1 MATHAEFGAKT
12 TATEAAKVFAG
23 QIKGLTVLVT
33 GVNPKG
39 LGGAVVAAIAQ
50 YRPARIIITGRSQE
64 KLDEVAKDLDIS
76 FPKVP
81 VTAATVDLASLR
93 SVRKA
98 AAKIKGEVDSIDVVL
113 NNAGIMAL
121 PERELSENGFEMHL
135 ATNHIGHFL
144 LTNLLM
150 DKIRRAAAQRPGHT
164 RIVSVTSLG
173 YQFSPFRFKDYNF
186 DGHPVAAD
194 EVGVEPWL
202 QGYGYSSEPYK
213 SYDSMIA
220 YGQSKTANLLF
231 TTYLAKHLASEGI
244 TSLTLHPGVIDTEL
258 GRYMPVE
265 LMGAI
270 KELVPNWKTQDEGAA
285 TSVVAAF
292 DPALQAHSGSFLMDC
307 QISAP
312 AAYSVNEESAEK
324 LWKLTER
331 FVGQEFKL

>member
-12 TATEAAKVFAG
+12 TATEAAKVFAA

-39 LGGAVVAAIAQ
+39 LGGAVVTAIAQ

-64 KLDEVAKDLDIS
+64 KLDEVVKDLDIS

-81 VTAATVDLASLR
+81 VTAAAVDLASLR

-150 DKIRRAAAQRPGHT
+150 DKIRRAAAQRPGYT

-173 YQFSPFRFKDYNF
+173 YQFSPFRSQDYNF

-244 TSLTLHPGVIDTEL
+244 TSLTLHPGVIHTEL
-258 GRYMPVE
+258 GRYMPAE
-265 LMGAI
+265 LMGAM
-270 KELVPNWKTQDEGAA
+270 KDLVPNWKTQDEGAA